1 MKSVIHSAREGQ
13 GPTHLEHSLERD
25 GGWDLGVYIFLTQ
38 EFLLS
43 ERTWPGRNRVGFFKM
58 WSPDQGS
65 SFSRGEGS
73 TNFEDLPKMLV
84 VASSSYC

>member
-1 MKSVIHSAREGQ
+1 MKSIIHLGREGQ
-13 GPTHLEHSLERD
+13 GPTHLEHSLEWDR
-25 GGWDLGVYIFLTQ
+25 GWDLGVYVFLTQ

-65 SFSRGEGS
+65 SFSREEGS
-73 TNFEDLPKMLV
+73 TNFEDLPKIV
-84 VASSSYC
+84 VASFSYC